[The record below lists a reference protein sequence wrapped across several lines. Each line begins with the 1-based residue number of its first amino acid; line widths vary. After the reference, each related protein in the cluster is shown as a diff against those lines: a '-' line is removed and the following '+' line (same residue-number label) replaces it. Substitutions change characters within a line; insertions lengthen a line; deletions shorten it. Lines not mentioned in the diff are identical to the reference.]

1 MLFMLVTI
9 SLHSGEDGELHLLRR
24 HLPRVARAL
33 TKVVRGLHRL
43 DERLVEYL
51 QVLGK
56 VHSRR
61 GVGVSAT
68 AARSGINAYTVAL

>member
-1 MLFMLVTI
+1 MICDLI
-9 SLHSGEDGELHLLRR
+9 SGEDAELHLLRR

-43 DERLVEYL
+43 DERVVEYL

-61 GVGVSAT
+61 GVGVS
-68 AARSGINAYTVAL
+68 SVCG